1 MDRLQ
6 IAILK
11 LLLKNDDYITYD
23 FISKRLGVSTR
34 TILRFIKGTDSYLKP
49 FNIEFEIKRRK
60 GVKLIGSP
68 LDLKKLES
76 SLQSLSISNLSNV
89 ERSTIILHELFSNK
103 DSVKI
108 YYLSYL
114 LKVSVGTIDR
124 DLENVS
130 AWLEKNRLSL
140 EVLRGSGISVLGDRH
155 HIRQAIVNFL
165 IQNINFRKMPLTGNE
180 AVSADFFNDTL
191 SINIRKLLL
200 NLFDFE
206 GFQKTMKCVNEFDYT
221 LASTFVYEDYLK
233 YIMYINLLLHR
244 TGIDER
250 YEECLI
256 NLKLK
261 ENDQYLRMREFA
273 KKIKRT
279 ERIIIPESDICN
291 LTAIYLSMR
300 PNEYITTVYNYDE
313 DVYQAT
319 LRLLDETERDLNI
332 KINRDESL
340 IQRLVTH
347 LKLMV
352 KRIQMGVV
360 INNNY
365 LDTVRKEYPKVFA
378 SVKKNIDKFSLCRG
392 IKVSEDEVG
401 YIVVYILANIIKQEN
416 ENKRI
421 KAVILC
427 MSGFGTGKML
437 EQSIK
442 NKLPMIDVKGVISIQ
457 ELNEVELSNCGVD
470 LIISTIKIDT
480 VIIPKILVNTL
491 MNEDD
496 LLALNKKCQDII
508 SKNKIFQRKKFTRI
522 EPAASNEEN
531 QGIAVFLQRLKIMYD
546 ILNHYHFGKINVEN
560 IDELLTSVSRE
571 AFSDERVRN
580 ECVKKLKYRE
590 SLGSTVIDEDGVIL
604 FHCKFENE
612 ICLHFYSLVNPIDC
626 VISNRLTRISKA
638 VLMVAPYDSDDLLL
652 KEFNTVSEALVQDKE
667 LIRLISQGVKEK
679 IFKYLANIL
688 FMSII

>member
-23 FISKRLGVSTR
+23 FISKRLDVSTR
-34 TILRFIKGTDSYLKP
+34 TVLRFIKGTDSYLKP

-68 LDLKKLES
+68 PDLRKLES
-76 SLQSLSISNLSNV
+76 SLQSSSISNLSNV
-89 ERSTIILHELFSNK
+89 ERSTIILYELFSNK

-130 AWLEKNRLSL
+130 AWLEKNRLRL

-180 AVSADFFNDTL
+180 AGSADFFNDTL

-206 GFQKTMKCVNEFDYT
+206 GFQKTMKYVNEFDYT

-244 TGIDER
+244 TEINEM

-256 NLKLK
+256 NLELK
-261 ENDQYLRMREFA
+261 KNDQYLRMREFA
-273 KKIKRT
+273 KKIKRA
-279 ERIIIPESDICN
+279 EQIIIPESDICN

-300 PNEYITTVYNYDE
+300 PNEYMTTVYNYDE

-378 SVKKNIDKFSLCRG
+378 SVKKNIDEFSLCRG

-457 ELNEVELSNCGVD
+457 GLNEVELSNCGVD

-496 LLALNKKCQDII
+496 LLALNKKCLEII
-508 SKNKIFQRKKFTRI
+508 SKNKIFQREKFARI
-522 EPAASNEEN
+522 EHDDSNEEN
-531 QGIAVFLQRLKIMYD
+531 QGISIFLQRLKIMYD

-560 IDELLTSVSRE
+560 IDELLASVSEE

-612 ICLHFYSLVNPIDC
+612 IRLHFYSLANPIDC
-626 VISNRLTRISKA
+626 VISNRLTKISKA

-667 LIRLISQGVKEK
+667 LIRLISQGIEEK
-679 IFKYLANIL
+679 IFEYLANIL